1 MGSDKNSQMRV
12 HKRYAELSNATG
24 GSGHKLLSQKSKA
37 SQADRSEFSRSVAA
51 GEGKLH
57 LVPTRWNPTGWKYTE
72 KDPKTTSFFG
82 NPNRINFHGMNQS
95 YETRKR
101 DLSPS
106 ADFGTTYG
114 NFFARN
120 A

>member
-1 MGSDKNSQMRV
+1 M

-24 GSGHKLLSQKSKA
+24 DAGSKLLSHKSRASKA
-37 SQADRSEFSRSVAA
+37 DKSEFSRSVAGA
-51 GEGKLH
+51 DAKLH

-72 KDPKTTSFFG
+72 QDPKSTSFFG
-82 NPNRINFHGMNQS
+82 NPNRINFHGMS
-95 YETRKR
+95 PTHETRKR
-101 DLSPS
+101 NVMSP
-106 ADFGTTYG
+106 DFSTTYG